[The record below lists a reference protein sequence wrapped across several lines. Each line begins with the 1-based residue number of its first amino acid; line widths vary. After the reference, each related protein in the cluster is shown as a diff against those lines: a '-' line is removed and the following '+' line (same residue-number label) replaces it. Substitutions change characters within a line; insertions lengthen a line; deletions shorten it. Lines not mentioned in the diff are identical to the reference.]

1 MLGNSI
7 PQEYDQTVKNVF
19 ECLVAQNV
27 PDHEKAG
34 YSESHFAARAR
45 ELRQD
50 VDDLRK
56 LLANREGQST
66 RLKALDVGCNNG
78 ALTNIV
84 LSPDMDRYGVDSVPG
99 LVEQAAKQYP
109 AMKFSVGTCYGLPF
123 SEQSFDMVVSFGLLQ
138 ILPDPERFLRE
149 LVRVTKPGGIGLI
162 EFYPGF
168 SLFDFAARLPIYL
181 ARGKWSDAVQ
191 STKEH
196 FFGTMWRGVPL
207 LKYRHGEVIAALRRC
222 GVSRTINLSR
232 RCFFFNSHR
241 GVIAF
246 VR

>member
-1 MLGNSI
+1 MSRKSTI
-7 PQEYDQTVKNVF
+7 RRSRHVF
-19 ECLVAQNV
+19 ERLVAQDV
-27 PDHEKAG
+27 PDHVKAG
-34 YSESHFAARAR
+34 YSEGHFAARAR

-50 VDDLRK
+50 VDGLRK
-56 LLANREGQST
+56 LLANREGRSA
-66 RLKALDVGCNNG
+66 RLKVLDVGCNNG

-109 AMKFSVGTCYGLPF
+109 AIKFSVGTCYELPF
-123 SEQSFDMVVSFGLLQ
+123 PDQSFDMVVSFGLLQ
-138 ILPDPERFLRE
+138 ILPDSQRFLRE

-168 SLFDFAARLPIYL
+168 SFLDFAARVSLCL

-222 GVSRTINLSR
+222 GVPAHQLSR